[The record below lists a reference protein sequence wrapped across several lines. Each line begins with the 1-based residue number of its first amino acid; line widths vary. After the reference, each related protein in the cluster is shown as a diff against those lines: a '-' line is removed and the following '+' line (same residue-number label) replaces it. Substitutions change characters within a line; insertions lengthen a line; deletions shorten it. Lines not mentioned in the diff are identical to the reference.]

1 MAASEFTFPKKEK
14 LCSRKVIGALF
25 SGGSS
30 FVKYPLRVVFLIT
43 ENDEQVP
50 VKVLI
55 SVSKRRIKR
64 ANRRNLL
71 KRRIREAYRLSK
83 NILLPFLEDRSLNIS
98 VAFVYL
104 PETVMSFS
112 EIEKGMKEALKTL
125 VKRIEQLQ
133 EKEQTNKKDRTEN
146 G

>member
-30 FVKYPLRVVFLIT
+30 FVKYPFRVVFMKT

-55 SVSKRRIKR
+55 TVSKKRIRR
-64 ANRRNLL
+64 ANKRNLL
-71 KRRIREAYRLSK
+71 KRRIREAYRLNK
-83 NILLPFLEDRSLNIS
+83 HLLLPFLEENSLKIA

-104 PETVMSFS
+104 PDEIMTYRD
-112 EIEKGMKEALKTL
+112 IEKRMKDSLQTILKKLESNT
-125 VKRIEQLQ
+125 
-133 EKEQTNKKDRTEN
+133 KK
-146 G
+146 